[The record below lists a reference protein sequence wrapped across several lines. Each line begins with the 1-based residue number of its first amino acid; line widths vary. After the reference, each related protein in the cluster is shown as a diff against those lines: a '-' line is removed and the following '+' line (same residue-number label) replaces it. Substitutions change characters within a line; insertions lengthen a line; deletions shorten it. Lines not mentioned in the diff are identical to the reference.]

1 MIWIFSAKQLR
12 QQKSVPF
19 ACEVILVPFEKTKYV
34 SQNFEDG
41 QVLHADDLIDM
52 EQGIKDAQDEL
63 EKIVSIS
70 QTEIAN
76 ICV

>member
-1 MIWIFSAKQLR
+1 M
-12 QQKSVPF
+12 
-19 ACEVILVPFEKTKYV
+19 PFEKTKYV

-41 QVLHADDLIDM
+41 QVLRADDLIDM

-70 QTEIAN
+70 QTEIAK